1 MENLSVG
8 QSGVSVNGIGLGG
21 GKWDREVDQE
31 TSLRVMDYA
40 VENGEVIEALDRA
53 SERWQD
59 PLREALRPQR
69 GGRGRS
75 LPAARQA
82 GRGLAPED
90 LNESCETTREA
101 H

>member
-8 QSGVSVNGIGLGG
+8 RSGVSVNGIGLDG

-40 VENGEVIEALDRA
+40 VENSEVIEALERA
-53 SERWQD
+53 VNAGKTRFVR
-59 PLREALRPQR
+59 PLRPQR

-75 LPAARQA
+75 LPAVRQA

>member
-8 QSGVSVNGIGLGG
+8 RSGVSVNGIGLGG

-53 SERWQD
+53 VNAGKTRFVRHCGYNE
-59 PLREALRPQR
+59 EAVADRYRRFDRLGADWRR
-69 GGRGRS
+69 RI
-75 LPAARQA
+75 
-82 GRGLAPED
+82 
-90 LNESCETTREA
+90 
-101 H
+101 